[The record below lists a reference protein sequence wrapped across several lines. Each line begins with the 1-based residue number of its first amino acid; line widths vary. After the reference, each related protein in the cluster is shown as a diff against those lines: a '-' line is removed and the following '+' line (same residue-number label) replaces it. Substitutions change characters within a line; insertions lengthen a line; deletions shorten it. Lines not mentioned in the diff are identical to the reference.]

1 MEKNDYILQ
10 ELMEISD
17 YMTNISKT
25 NVYSVSPNYFD
36 DLSEEITRKIMLNKE
51 RAYNFPPASTPY
63 VIPED
68 YFTNLP
74 GLILQN
80 VVNHQQLNGVIE
92 EMEAIA
98 PLLNTIDKKQ
108 LYSIP
113 PDFFDKMQIP
123 FPKMRKRET
132 KVVSGN
138 KWKILLRIS
147 AAAVVTS
154 LLAIGVYTITGRDFT
169 TTRNRNAR
177 NEVKNLSN
185 EEILNFLKN
194 HSSEN
199 ITSVYKET
207 SKHVNAIKSS
217 LKEISDTEIQRFL
230 KETGESDEI

>member
-25 NVYSVSPNYFD
+25 NVYSVSPTYFD

-74 GLILQN
+74 GLIFQH

-123 FPKMRKRET
+123 LPEMRKRKT
-132 KVVSGN
+132 KVASVN
-138 KWKILLRIS
+138 RWKIFLRIS

-154 LLAIGVYTITGRDFT
+154 LLAIGVYTITGREFN

-185 EEILNFLKN
+185 EEIVNFLKN
-194 HSSEN
+194 NSSEN

>member
-1 MEKNDYILQ
+1 MGKNDYILQ
-10 ELMEISD
+10 ELMEISN
-17 YMTNISKT
+17 YMANLSNT
-25 NVYSVSPNYFD
+25 NVYSVSPTYFD

-63 VIPED
+63 VVPED
-68 YFTNLP
+68 YFKNLP
-74 GLILQN
+74 GLIFQN

-123 FPKMRKRET
+123 FPEMRKRET
-132 KVVSGN
+132 KVVSVN

-154 LLAIGVYTITGRDFT
+154 LLAIGVYTITGREFS

-185 EEILNFLKN
+185 EEIVNFLKN
-194 HSSEN
+194 NSSEN
-199 ITSVYKET
+199 ITSLYREK
-207 SKHVNAIKSS
+207 SKHANAIKSS
-217 LKEISDTEIQRFL
+217 LKEISDVEIQRFL

>member
-25 NVYSVSPNYFD
+25 NVYSVSPTYFD

-51 RAYNFPPASTPY
+51 RAYNFPPASNPY

-74 GLILQN
+74 GLIFQN
-80 VVNHQQLNGVIE
+80 VVNHHQLNGVIK

-123 FPKMRKRET
+123 FPEMRKRET

-138 KWKILLRIS
+138 KWKILLRLS

-154 LLAIGVYTITGRDFT
+154 LLAIGVYTITGREFN

-185 EEILNFLKN
+185 EEIVNFLKN
-194 HSSEN
+194 NSSEN
-199 ITSVYKET
+199 FTSAFGEK
-207 SKHVNAIKSS
+207 SKHQNAIKSS
-217 LKEISDTEIQRFL
+217 LKKISDTEIQRFL

>member
-25 NVYSVSPNYFD
+25 NVYSVSPTYFD

-74 GLILQN
+74 GLIFQN

-123 FPKMRKRET
+123 LPEMRKRKT
-132 KVVSGN
+132 KVVSVN
-138 KWKILLRIS
+138 RWKIFLRIS

-154 LLAIGVYTITGRDFT
+154 LLAIGVYTITGREFN

-185 EEILNFLKN
+185 EEIVNFLKN
-194 HSSEN
+194 NSSEN

>member
-80 VVNHQQLNGVIE
+80 VVNHQQLKGVIE

-123 FPKMRKRET
+123 FPEMRKRET
-132 KVVSGN
+132 KVVSVN
-138 KWKILLRIS
+138 KRKILLRIS

-217 LKEISDTEIQRFL
+217 LKEISDIEIQLFL

>member
-25 NVYSVSPNYFD
+25 NVYSVSPTYFN
-36 DLSEEITRKIMLNKE
+36 DLSEEIIRKIMLNKE
-51 RAYNFPPASTPY
+51 RAYNFPPAFTPY

-123 FPKMRKRET
+123 FSAMRKRET
-132 KVVSGN
+132 KVVSVN
-138 KWKILLRIS
+138 KWKIILKLS

-154 LLAIGVYTITGRDFT
+154 LLAIGVYTITGRDLT
-169 TTRNRNAR
+169 TIRNRNAR

-185 EEILNFLKN
+185 EEIVNFLKN
-194 HSSEN
+194 SSFEN
-199 ITSVYKET
+199 ITSTSQEK
-207 SKHVNAIKSS
+207 SKHETAIKSS
-217 LKEISDTEIQRFL
+217 LKKISDGEIQRFL